1 MSECPYCKD
10 KPDEKDARM
19 HPYGGSCMHVRWD
32 ISPWGSG
39 HCLPPFGDDSYGE
52 RSAEGE
58 WLGAHY
64 LSVCRTEHW
73 VHFAIVSDAGGPP
86 SAVARAC
93 RDCAATLGAFLT
105 DENRPKERC
114 RNAERNIAAMLER
127 MRRGP
132 GRRPGG
138 IRAGHLPLHH
148 RHRLGGPRWIGTP
161 PAPRGALMA
170 PQGVAGVDTAR
181 TIGAHA
187 VR

>member
-32 ISPWGSG
+32 ITPWRSG

-73 VHFAIVSDAGGPP
+73 VYFVIVSDAGGPP
-86 SAVARAC
+86 SAVARVC

-114 RNAERNIAAMLER
+114 RDTERNIAAMLER
-127 MRRGP
+127 MRRDP
-132 GRRPGG
+132 DAAPEEYA
-138 IRAGHLPLHH
+138 RAIYHY
-148 RHRLGGPRWIGTP
+148 IT
-161 PAPRGALMA
+161 
-170 PQGVAGVDTAR
+170 D
-181 TIGAHA
+181 ID
-187 VR
+187 